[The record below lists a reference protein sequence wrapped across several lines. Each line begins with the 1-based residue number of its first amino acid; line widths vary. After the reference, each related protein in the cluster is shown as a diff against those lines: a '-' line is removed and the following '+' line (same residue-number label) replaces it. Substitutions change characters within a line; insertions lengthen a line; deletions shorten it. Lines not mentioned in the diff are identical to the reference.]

1 MSHPRKNRAAHGC
14 YQTLK
19 YAPERWHNLRRVCS
33 QPLCGPTV
41 PSRSLKGV
49 VLSSCK
55 NAVST
60 AAQHENNH
68 ILKQSKC
75 QRRKEGG
82 RGDSQVFTDTRTL
95 SGTQLPAGAMK
106 NSMFHSKTGREQ
118 EVQPGGP
125 IVLEFFVLFCFFLSH
140 LLSMCC
146 LPQIPTMFHLTTSS
160 EIEKLAIM

>member
-1 MSHPRKNRAAHGC
+1 MSHPRKNRAAHDC

-19 YAPERWHNLRRVCS
+19 YAPECWHNLRRVCS

-49 VLSSCK
+49 VLSSCR

-82 RGDSQVFTDTRTL
+82 RGDSQVFTNTCTL

-106 NSMFHSKTGREQ
+106 NSTFHSKTGREQ

-125 IVLEFFVLFCFFLSH
+125 IVLDFFCFVLLFFCPTFSPCAAYLRFLQCS
-140 LLSMCC
+140 
-146 LPQIPTMFHLTTSS
+146 I
-160 EIEKLAIM
+160 